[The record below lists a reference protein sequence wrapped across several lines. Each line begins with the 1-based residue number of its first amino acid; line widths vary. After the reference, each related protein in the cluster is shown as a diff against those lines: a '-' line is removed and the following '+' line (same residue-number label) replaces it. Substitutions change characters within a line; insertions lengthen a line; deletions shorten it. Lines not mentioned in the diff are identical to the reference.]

1 MTPMAT
7 LEETLAEA
15 VATGKLGSVVSVRAM
30 LHLPGEESD
39 LETAASV
46 VLSLSGRLVGSETG
60 SLVARG
66 HGSGRQLNLLLRLD
80 AGPIVS
86 LSLTRGSVDQLE
98 LALVVVGGRGSAIV
112 VWAAVLGF
120 TSDCLRS
127 NGPLGLDLVLAT
139 VAVCLLPSEWTRR
152 RIHSITTTTLTAVL
166 LTAGIESA
174 SRLVR
179 IGIVSPNSAWLTDTL
194 PAAVTGSLADALVS
208 SGLLLIVL
216 LGLRGLHRSLGRMLL
231 PAPLST

>member
-1 MTPMAT
+1 VNPLSLVRHLA
-7 LEETLAEA
+7 LLGLAYAALVAET
-15 VATGKLGSVVSVRAM
+15 SVVTQLS
-30 LHLPGEESD
+30 PGGATFRP
-39 LETAASV
+39 LW
-46 VLSLSGRLVGSETG
+46 
-60 SLVARG
+60 
-66 HGSGRQLNLLLRLD
+66 
-80 AGPIVS
+80 IV
-86 LSLTRGSVDQLE
+86 

-120 TSDCLRS
+120 TSDCLRG

-152 RIHSITTTTLTAVL
+152 RIHSITTTTLIAML

-194 PAAVTGSLADALVS
+194 PTTVTGSLADALVS

-216 LGLRGLHRSLGRMLL
+216 LGLRGLRRSVGRMLL